1 MNINELIR
9 PHILHLEPY
18 HSAREKVQEGVLL
31 DANENPYPQLW
42 QGVLLNRY
50 PDPLQRRL
58 RQALADY
65 VGVGVEN
72 VVAGTGSDEVLDW
85 IFKVFC
91 NPGEDWVAIMEPT
104 YGMYQITAQIFGI
117 PVFQLL
123 LDESFQF
130 EAERFLKKILPQVK
144 VVFLC
149 SPNNPTGNL
158 LDGDEILKLCREVDK
173 VVVVDEAYVEF
184 SESSSLAGY
193 LDSCPNLILLRT
205 LSKAFGNAA
214 LRLGYAVASPEIIS
228 CFLKVKAPY
237 NLNSVT
243 LARGLEALNGREDR
257 ARQVKEIRDERERVR
272 TRLSRIPGVKVV
284 FPSQANFLLFR
295 CGDASEV
302 CQLLLQ
308 RGIVVRDRSSSP
320 LLDNCIRVSV
330 GVPDEN
336 DLFLN
341 ELERILKRG

>member
-1 MNINELIR
+1 MSSFDPIFCISSPTIPPER
-9 PHILHLEPY
+9 
-18 HSAREKVQEGVLL
+18 KVQEGVLL

-173 VVVVDEAYVEF
+173 VVVVDEALCRILREF
-184 SESSSLAGY
+184 
-193 LDSCPNLILLRT
+193 
-205 LSKAFGNAA
+205 F
-214 LRLGYAVASPEIIS
+214 LG
-228 CFLKVKAPY
+228 
-237 NLNSVT
+237 
-243 LARGLEALNGREDR
+243 G
-257 ARQVKEIRDERERVR
+257 
-272 TRLSRIPGVKVV
+272 LSRFLSQPDSSGEL
-284 FPSQANFLLFR
+284 FPRLLEMRHF
-295 CGDASEV
+295 D
-302 CQLLLQ
+302 
-308 RGIVVRDRSSSP
+308 
-320 LLDNCIRVSV
+320 
-330 GVPDEN
+330 
-336 DLFLN
+336 
-341 ELERILKRG
+341 

>member
-18 HSAREKVQEGVLL
+18 HSAREKAQEGVLL

-50 PDPLQRRL
+50 PDPLQRSL
-58 RQALADY
+58 RGALADY

-91 NPGEDWVAIMEPT
+91 NPGGDWVSTVEPT

-117 PVFQLL
+117 PVFQFL

-130 EAERFLKKILPQVK
+130 EAERFLEKIPPQVK

-158 LDGDEILKLCREVDK
+158 LEREEILKLCCEVDR

-184 SESSSLAGY
+184 SESSSLVGY

-243 LARGLEALNGREDR
+243 LARGREALNRREDR
-257 ARQVKEIRDERERVR
+257 ARQVKEIRNERERVR
-272 TRLSRIPGVKVV
+272 TRLSRIPGVEVV

-295 CGDASEV
+295 CRAASEV

-320 LLDNCIRVSV
+320 LLDDCIRVSV

-341 ELERILKRG
+341 ELERILKKG